1 MNCVQSF
8 DYDTGEKRAL
18 YSPDKTNLLLT
29 SVYSA
34 RLYGPPVN
42 CFPAGHNRG
51 ISFTCSHWPLWSLS
65 RLKGTRDGV
74 GMLKSKKRLLFFGG
88 ESSRLLSPCTKGEE
102 FKTGFT
108 KGAGCFNSFL
118 FTWAP
123 FCFRDGSPTERHCPT
138 VFIPCFLLRPP
149 CSDEKEEVKD
159 RRTES

>member
-1 MNCVQSF
+1 MF
-8 DYDTGEKRAL
+8 KFLIMLWGGGWIL
-18 YSPDKTNLLLT
+18 YGPDKTNLLLT

-34 RLYGPPVN
+34 RYRSLLN
-42 CFPAGHNRG
+42 CFPAKQNPS
-51 ISFTCSHWPLWSLS
+51 ISFTCSHWPLWILS
-65 RLKGTRDGV
+65 RLKGPRDGV
-74 GMLKSKKRLLFFGG
+74 VMLKSKKRFLFFGG

-138 VFIPCFLLRPP
+138 VFTPCFLPLPP
-149 CSDEKEEVKD
+149 PSDEKEEVKD